1 MTRASSPRAGHRRVP
16 RLPSPSRLLRL
27 RDETP
32 CSTCSKYIV
41 ISTRSQKTSISRESP
56 TKVQPTNFRTDSRK
70 HGSFIP
76 VQFPVFRRKSE
87 TCSPPMDS
95 SFAFLAGGGSH
106 SDSRAFDVRHARC
119 SPSALA
125 SPRCRSPRR
134 PRPPRLPPPR
144 CVSRRRSTD
153 RNARRVLDK
162 P

>member
-16 RLPSPSRLLRL
+16 RLLIAVTSVETER
-27 RDETP
+27 RD
-32 CSTCSKYIV
+32 SLFHLFKYIV

-76 VQFPVFRRKSE
+76 VQFPVIRRKSE